1 MGFALMRA
9 DGMVIGL
16 IEQPAASTT
25 DHMIKRIIG
34 LPNCMKGRHVR
45 SEKHITQDGETYV
58 SRCAH
63 CGVRL
68 RRRAKRDWI
77 VDRA

>member
-1 MGFALMRA
+1 
-9 DGMVIGL
+9 
-16 IEQPAASTT
+16 
-25 DHMIKRIIG
+25 MIKRIIG
-34 LPNCMKGRHVR
+34 LPNCMKGRHER
-45 SEKHITQDGETYV
+45 SERHITPDADTYV

-77 VDRA
+77 VDNT

>member
-1 MGFALMRA
+1 
-9 DGMVIGL
+9 
-16 IEQPAASTT
+16 
-25 DHMIKRIIG
+25 MIKRIIG

-45 SEKHITQDGETYV
+45 SEKHITPDGDSYV

-63 CGVRL
+63 CGTKL
-68 RRRAKRDWI
+68 RRQAKRVWV